1 MSEEVLGQNSNI
13 VPVTENSSAL
23 EAPSEKMLRQSEV
36 NDLVGSVKAEAA
48 AKAVENYK
56 RSQQETAQP
65 QANYNSSNLSEDRIR
80 ELASQ
85 EAQHLRDKW
94 VSDAQSKAE
103 QDAAQRIVKNF
114 HDKMSAG
121 KDKYEDF
128 DKATSDIE
136 LHRFPNTVHMLAEQV
151 DNAAD
156 VLYELSK
163 NRSKMAQLEISAREF
178 PQEALY
184 DLKRLSESIKN
195 NESVS
200 GRKSPNAPLNQ
211 QRPTNIGTDAG
222 GVLSLRDL
230 KAKYRG

>member
-1 MSEEVLGQNSNI
+1 MTEEVLGQNNNI
-13 VPVTENSSAL
+13 VPATEISSAP
-23 EAPSEKMLRQSEV
+23 EMPAEKMLRQSEV
-36 NDLVGSVKAEAA
+36 NDLVGRVKAEAA

-56 RSQQETAQP
+56 RSQQEVQTQP
-65 QANYNSSNLSEDRIR
+65 SHSNYSMSEDKIR
-80 ELASQ
+80 ELAGQ
-85 EAQHLRDKW
+85 EAQRLRDQW

-114 HDKMSAG
+114 HDKMSSG

-128 DKATSDIE
+128 EKATSDIE

-163 NRSKMAQLEISAREF
+163 NRSKMAQLEMTAREY
-178 PQEALY
+178 PQEALH
-184 DLKRLSESIKN
+184 DLRRLSESIKN
-195 NESVS
+195 NETVG
-200 GRKSPNAPLNQ
+200 GRKSPNAPLSQ